1 MTEPAPEASDALPG
15 PGARSGRTNGAA
27 LAGAAIAAS
36 VLATALGL
44 TWWRLFRG
52 ADLTHEAFAIVIP
65 WRWALGD
72 RPFVDEQNLVQTAG
86 LLSYPF
92 FKLYA
97 VLGGNDVT
105 GLVLYGRHLYLA
117 LSVLVAG
124 VVFLVA
130 RRSLPWALAALV
142 GAPFVTVVLFETP
155 QLTPN
160 TLCALLLTAGAA
172 LGSVTVL
179 GGGRGYALAGGVAFG
194 LACVAY
200 PTVLLLAPFVAVFL
214 AFSVGDGAV
223 TMIAEGSSLRLPPRE
238 REPSGARAWRALS
251 AWSLG
256 GALVVVPAC
265 VSVFALA
272 GRANLLRCWDYTID
286 LARQLDQLGGTFKA
300 AEVAGGFIAL
310 VAAQWYIVGAALI
323 SYLIYR
329 RRPRAGR
336 WLLLL
341 TPAALLLTAAT
352 SSLHAAGA
360 VIVYALAAPY
370 LYLFVPA
377 ERRVD
382 GARLLLWVW
391 APALLVGAMTAY
403 TSGDG
408 LIHSAVGLFPGV
420 VASGLFLAWGLAP
433 LRRGRDQG
441 LSWPAL
447 AGLAAVVAVTLAFQV
462 QFQQGAAGWKDLS
475 ARMDSG
481 PWKGIAVT
489 PAQRERLER
498 FAAHVA
504 GEGRPGDRLLVYPWG
519 AACYLDWPGEIAA
532 NTYQL
537 TVRGPAAP
545 LPKATVSYYR
555 RHREVPTLVAHLL
568 ETEGKNAA
576 DLQAACGGLS
586 YPPVSV
592 APWYALQRKPPLETT
607 PDVLARLPRL

>member
-1 MTEPAPEASDALPG
+1 MSVPVESAAG
-15 PGARSGRTNGAA
+15 RRRGGAAA
-27 LAGAAIAAS
+27 LAFTFSAAAVLIAAF
-36 VLATALGL
+36 AF

-52 ADLTHEAFAIVIP
+52 ADLIHEAFAVVIP

-86 LLSYPF
+86 MLPYPF

-97 VLGGNDVT
+97 LLGGNDAT
-105 GLVLYGRHLYLA
+105 GLVLYGRHLYLVLA
-117 LSVLVAG
+117 VLVAG
-124 VVFLVA
+124 VVFLLA
-130 RRSLPWALAALV
+130 RRSLPAPLAALV
-142 GAPFVTVVLFETP
+142 SAPFITIVLFETP
-155 QLTPN
+155 QLTAN

-172 LGSVTVL
+172 LGAVAVL
-179 GGGRGYALAGGVAFG
+179 GGARGYSLAAGVAFG

-214 AFSVGDGAV
+214 AFSVGDRAALMVAGGPA
-223 TMIAEGSSLRLPPRE
+223 LRPPPRE
-238 REPSGARAWRALS
+238 LEPSGARAWRALS

-256 GALVVVPAC
+256 GALVVVPAGAC
-265 VSVFALA
+265 AFALA

-286 LARQLDQLGGTFKA
+286 LAGQLDQLGGAFKA
-300 AEVAGGFIAL
+300 AEVAGGFLAL
-310 VAAQWYIVGAALI
+310 VAGEWYIVVAALV
-323 SYLIYR
+323 SYLVYR
-329 RRPRAGR
+329 RRPDAGR

-370 LYLFVPA
+370 LYLFLPA

-382 GARLLLWVW
+382 GVRILLWVW

-408 LIHSAVGLFPGV
+408 LIHSAVGLFPGM

-433 LRRGRDQG
+433 LKRGRDHG

-447 AGLAAVVAVTLAFQV
+447 AGLAGVVAVTLVFQV
-462 QFQQGAAGWKDLS
+462 QFQQGAAWGDLT
-475 ARMDSG
+475 ARVDSG
-481 PWKGIAVT
+481 AWKGIAVT
-489 PAQRERLER
+489 PVQREGLER
-498 FAAHVA
+498 FTADIAA
-504 GEGRPGDRLLVYPWG
+504 EGRPGDSLLVYPWG
-519 AACYLDWPGEIAA
+519 AAYYLDWPGAIAA

-537 TVRGPAAP
+537 TVPGPVAP

-555 RHREVPTLVAHLL
+555 RHREVPTLVAHVLA
-568 ETEGKNAA
+568 TEGKDGA

-586 YPPVSV
+586 YPPVRV

-607 PDVLARLPRL
+607 AEVLAGLPRL